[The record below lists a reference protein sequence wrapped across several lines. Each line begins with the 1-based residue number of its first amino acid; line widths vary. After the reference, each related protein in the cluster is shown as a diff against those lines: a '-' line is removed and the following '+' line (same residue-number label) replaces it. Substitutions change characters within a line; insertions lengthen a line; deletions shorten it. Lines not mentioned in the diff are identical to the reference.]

1 MIEEKLIEKMFINI
15 VLKMN
20 KEIIVKAKQILS
32 NVLEIEINSISDDAN
47 PSNIQNWDSM
57 NQIKL
62 SLELEKEIN
71 RELSTDEILSL
82 NSLKNIVAIL
92 EKKIN

>member
-71 RELSTDEILSL
+71 RELNTDEILSL

-92 EKKIN
+92 EKK

>member
-1 MIEEKLIEKMFINI
+1 
-15 VLKMN
+15 
-20 KEIIVKAKQILS
+20 
-32 NVLEIEINSISDDAN
+32 
-47 PSNIQNWDSM
+47 M

-71 RELSTDEILSL
+71 RELNTDEILSL

-92 EKKIN
+92 EKK